1 MQDVLTRWILRGSC
15 VGVALTLMLPLSVG
29 AQETAAPAEQQAQAE
44 ASPPADAD
52 AAAIIP
58 VTPAAAA
65 PAVEPAPT
73 EANQAVVEAAA
84 EPAPAV
90 EPAPGEAS
98 QTTAEAVAAPPTE
111 ASQVVAEAAPAAA
124 AEAEE
129 ADEDD
134 DADEAG
140 QSNESQAAS
149 LPSVTHE
156 RLLQGTSNAADWLMY
171 GGNYESWRF
180 SPLTDI
186 SRDNVKKLQAA
197 WAFQTGIPAQ
207 FQASP
212 VVADGVL
219 YLTAAYNK
227 LFALDAIT
235 GEMLWKYDHPLPK
248 DLRLCCGPGNRGPAI
263 AGDMIYMGTLDA
275 RVVALNRNTGEVVWN
290 TEIDNY
296 RNGFS
301 VTAAPLVVK
310 DKVIIGIAGGEYG
323 IRGYLDAYDAKTG
336 ELAWRRYTIP
346 NMGEEG
352 VETWEGDSWKQGGG
366 PTWVTGSY
374 DPQANLLYWAT
385 GNPAPD
391 WNGDNREGD
400 NLYTNSVLALDP
412 DTGELK
418 WYFQFTPH
426 DLWDYDGNT
435 GMFLLDVQRGGE
447 TVKALAQPNRNG
459 FLYVLD
465 RQSGKFLHGASYVEQ
480 LNWAKGLDEN
490 GRPQVDP
497 KYVPMKGGN
506 PELICPGNVGGQ
518 NGSYSAAYSPTA
530 NSIFVPT
537 IESCGKMEKA
547 TSMFI
552 QGIPFWGGGPGET
565 QGGLGTAYGHVSAID
580 PKTGEVKWRYKDK
593 YPMVGGAL
601 ATAGGLVFTGN
612 QQGYALAL
620 DDATGELLWK
630 FQTGSTVRGQP
641 ITYKVNGRQYVAI
654 PSGSGGLVVS
664 IVGEN
669 PNVSRGSAL
678 FVFAL
683 PEE

>member
-1 MQDVLTRWILRGSC
+1 MRWVWGGSRI
-15 VGVALTLMLPLSVG
+15 VMALALMLPLSVC
-29 AQETAAPAEQQAQAE
+29 AQETVALAEQQPQAE
-44 ASPPADAD
+44 ASLSDDTD
-52 AAAIIP
+52 AAVAA
-58 VTPAAAA
+58 TPAAKPA
-65 PAVEPAPT
+65 PA
-73 EANQAVVEAAA
+73 EANQVATEAA
-84 EPAPAV
+84 P
-90 EPAPGEAS
+90 
-98 QTTAEAVAAPPTE
+98 TAN
-111 ASQVVAEAAPAAA
+111 AEAASTEARTELYALVEH

-129 ADEDD
+129 VDEDGES
-134 DADEAG
+134 DEAG
-140 QSNESQAAS
+140 KSDESQVTG

-156 RLLQGTSNAADWLMY
+156 RLLQGTSNTADWLMY

-180 SPLTDI
+180 SPLTEID
-186 SRDNVKKLQAA
+186 RHNVKKLQAA

-207 FQASP
+207 FQTSP

-227 LFALDAIT
+227 LFALDAVT

-248 DLRLCCGPGNRGPAI
+248 DMRICCGPGNRGPAI
-263 AGDMIYMGTLDA
+263 AGDMLYMGTLDA

-301 VTAAPLVVK
+301 VTAAPLIVK

-323 IRGYLDAYDAKTG
+323 IRGYLDAYDVKTG

-374 DPQANLLYWAT
+374 DPAANLLYWAT

-426 DLWDYDGNT
+426 DIWDYDGNT

-480 LNWAKGLDEN
+480 LNWAKGLDES

-580 PKTGEVKWRYKDK
+580 PTTGEVKWRYKDK

-654 PSGSGGLVVS
+654 PSGAGGLVVS

>member
-1 MQDVLTRWILRGSC
+1 MRWVWGGSRI
-15 VGVALTLMLPLSVG
+15 VMALALMLPLSVC
-29 AQETAAPAEQQAQAE
+29 APETVALAEQQPQAEARLSDDTDAAVAATPAAKPAPAEANQVATE
-44 ASPPADAD
+44 
-52 AAAIIP
+52 
-58 VTPAAAA
+58 AA
-65 PAVEPAPT
+65 PT
-73 EANQAVVEAAA
+73 AN
-84 EPAPAV
+84 
-90 EPAPGEAS
+90 
-98 QTTAEAVAAPPTE
+98 
-111 ASQVVAEAAPAAA
+111 AEAASTEARTELYPLVEH

-129 ADEDD
+129 VDEDGES
-134 DADEAG
+134 DEAG
-140 QSNESQAAS
+140 KSDESQVTG

-180 SPLTDI
+180 SPLTEID
-186 SRDNVKKLQAA
+186 RHNVKKLQAA

-207 FQASP
+207 FQTSP

-227 LFALDAIT
+227 LFALDAVT

-248 DLRLCCGPGNRGPAI
+248 DMRICCGPGNRGPAI
-263 AGDMIYMGTLDA
+263 AGDMLYMGTLDA

-301 VTAAPLVVK
+301 VTAAPLIVK

-352 VETWEGDSWKQGGG
+352 AETWEGDSWKQGGG

-374 DPQANLLYWAT
+374 DPGANVLYWAT

-426 DLWDYDGNT
+426 DIWDYDGNT

-465 RQSGKFLHGASYVEQ
+465 RQSGKFLHGAPYVEQ
-480 LNWAKGLDEN
+480 LNWAKGLDES

-497 KYVPMKGGN
+497 KYVPMKDGN

-530 NSIFVPT
+530 NAIFVPT

-580 PKTGEVKWRYKDK
+580 PATGEVKWRYKDK

-620 DDATGELLWK
+620 DDTTGDLLWK

-654 PSGSGGLVVS
+654 PSGAGGLVVS

>member
-1 MQDVLTRWILRGSC
+1 MHWGWGGSRIIM
-15 VGVALTLMLPLSVG
+15 ALALLLPLSVC
-29 AQETAAPAEQQAQAE
+29 AQETVALAEQQPQAE
-44 ASPPADAD
+44 ASLSDDTD
-52 AAAIIP
+52 AAVAA
-58 VTPAAAA
+58 TPAAK
-65 PAVEPAPT
+65 
-73 EANQAVVEAAA
+73 
-84 EPAPAV
+84 
-90 EPAPGEAS
+90 PAPGEAN
-98 QTTAEAVAAPPTE
+98 QVATEAAPT
-111 ASQVVAEAAPAAA
+111 ANAEAASTEARTELYALVEH

-129 ADEDD
+129 VDEDGES
-134 DADEAG
+134 DEAG
-140 QSNESQAAS
+140 KSDESQVTG

-180 SPLTDI
+180 SPLTEID
-186 SRDNVKKLQAA
+186 RHNVKKLQAA

-207 FQASP
+207 FQTSP

-227 LFALDAIT
+227 LFALDAVT

-248 DLRLCCGPGNRGPAI
+248 DMRICCGPGNRGPAI
-263 AGDMIYMGTLDA
+263 AGDMLYMGTLDA

-301 VTAAPLVVK
+301 VTAAPLIVK

-323 IRGYLDAYDAKTG
+323 IRGYLDAYDVKTG

-374 DPQANLLYWAT
+374 DPAANLLYWAT

-426 DLWDYDGNT
+426 DIWDYDGNT

-480 LNWAKGLDEN
+480 LNWAKGLDES

-580 PKTGEVKWRYKDK
+580 PTTGEVKWRYKDK

-654 PSGSGGLVVS
+654 PSGAGGLVVS